1 MEHAPL
7 SLYRRLLKF
16 LRPFRL
22 RLCAAVLAS
31 LVFAVA
37 TALYAWLIGPL
48 LKMLLTG
55 GASSVSGADFLTR
68 FSTEELFVALPLC
81 LVAVALVRASAQ
93 ALQTYLMESTGQR
106 VIASIRRTL
115 YARYLA
121 LPQAWM
127 NRQHSGDLIAR
138 FGMSVQ
144 SVEQA
149 LTVAFSS
156 YVRDT
161 LQIAALMLVC
171 AFLDWRLLLAALC
184 AAPVTVSV
192 VLKFANQLRGVTV
205 EGQALQGA
213 LSSQVGEAVANI
225 RVVQAFRGEA
235 GELGRFDAT
244 QARYLDLMK
253 TSHLLRGAFSPMVE
267 MLGVFGIAAMLFFA
281 GSSLVGED
289 FAPEALLS
297 FLAALMLMYRPLKE
311 LAHTGQQVIQGQA
324 GAQRIF
330 EVLDAD
336 DAIAD
341 PPRPATATFERAI
354 ELDAVDFAY
363 EGEDGARVLEN
374 LSLVIPRGRQVAIV
388 GESGSGKSTIAALL
402 LRFFDPQKG
411 AVRLDGVD
419 VRALRVRDLRRLIA
433 YVPQEPVLFAG
444 SVADNISCGRQDI
457 DEAKMRAAL
466 EAANALDFV
475 EAMGGL
481 NALIGERG
489 QGLSGGQRQRLSIAR
504 AFLTEAPILLLDEA
518 TSALDSASERQVQE
532 GIERLTRGR
541 TAVIIAHRLT
551 TVARADEIVVLD
563 RGQIAERGTHAS
575 LLERQDGLY
584 ARLWTAQSREQ
595 DKAHSEATAD
605 IAAATSG
612 SADMASR
619 EA

>member
-1 MEHAPL
+1 MNH
-7 SLYRRLLKF
+7 YRRLLAF

-22 RLCAAVLAS
+22 RLCAAILAS
-31 LVFAVA
+31 IAFAVA
-37 TALYAWLIGPL
+37 TALYAWLMGPL

-55 GASSVSGADFLTR
+55 SASQVSGARFLEG
-68 FSTEELFVALPLC
+68 FSPRALLIALPLC
-81 LVAVALVRASAQ
+81 LVVVALVRAAAQ
-93 ALQTYLMESTGQR
+93 ALQTYLMESTGQH
-106 VIASIRRTL
+106 VIASIRRAL
-115 YARYLA
+115 YARFLA

-127 NRQHSGDLIAR
+127 DRHHTGDLIAR

-161 LQIAALMLVC
+161 LQVAALMAVC

-184 AAPVTVSV
+184 AAPVTVLV
-192 VLKFANQLRGVTV
+192 VLKFARRLRGVTL
-205 EGQALQGA
+205 EGQALQGT
-213 LSSQVGEAVANI
+213 LSSQVGESIANV
-225 RVVQAFRGEA
+225 RVVQAFGGEA

-267 MLGVFGIAAMLFFA
+267 MLGVLGIAAMIFFA
-281 GSSLVGED
+281 GSSLVGDD

-311 LAHTGQQVIQGQA
+311 LAHTGQQVVQGQA

-330 EVLDAD
+330 EVLDAPD
-336 DAIAD
+336 EIAD
-341 PPRPATATFERAI
+341 PPSPLPIAFERSIA
-354 ELDAVDFAY
+354 LDAVAFSY
-363 EGEDGARVLEN
+363 GGEAGPRVLDA
-374 LSLVIPRGRQVAIV
+374 LSLEIPKAKSVAIV
-388 GESGSGKSTIAALL
+388 GESGSGKSTLAALL
-402 LRFFDPQKG
+402 LRFFDPIAG

-419 VRALRVRDLRRLIA
+419 VRAFRVRDLRGLIA

-444 SVADNISCGRQDI
+444 SVAENICCGRPGI
-457 DEAKMRAAL
+457 AEEEMRAAL
-466 EAANALDFV
+466 RAANALEFV

-481 NALIGERG
+481 GAQIGERG

-504 AFLTEAPILLLDEA
+504 AFLAKAPILLLDEA

-532 GIERLTRGR
+532 GLDRLIQGR
-541 TAVIIAHRLT
+541 TSVVIAHRLT

-563 RGQIAERGTHAS
+563 KGKIAERGTHAA
-575 LLERQDGLY
+575 LLARADGIY
-584 ARLWTAQSREQ
+584 ARLWRAQMQ
-595 DKAHSEATAD
+595 QGG
-605 IAAATSG
+605 AAQAPQARAAQE
-612 SADMASR
+612 SA
-619 EA
+619 

>member
-7 SLYRRLLKF
+7 SPYRRLLKF

-55 GASSVSGADFLTR
+55 GASRVSGADFLTR
-68 FSTEELFVALPLC
+68 FSTEELFIALPLC
-81 LVAVALVRASAQ
+81 LVAVALMRASAQ

-115 YARYLA
+115 YARYLE
-121 LPQAWM
+121 LPQTWM

-184 AAPVTVSV
+184 AAPVTVTV
-192 VLKFANQLRGVTV
+192 VLKFASRLRGVTI
-205 EGQALQGA
+205 EGQALQGT

-235 GELGRFDAT
+235 GELSRFDAT
-244 QARYLDLMK
+244 QERYLDLMK

-281 GSSLVGED
+281 GSSLVGEG

-311 LAHTGQQVIQGQA
+311 LAHTGQQVVQGQA

-330 EVLDAD
+330 EVLDAV

-341 PPRPATATFERAI
+341 PPSPATATFERAI
-354 ELDAVDFAY
+354 ELDAVDFSY
-363 EGEDGARVLEN
+363 EGERGARVLDN
-374 LSLVIPRGRQVAIV
+374 LSLAIPKGRQVAIV

-433 YVPQEPVLFAG
+433 YVPQDPVLFAG
-444 SVADNISCGRQDI
+444 SVADNIGCGRRDI
-457 DEAKMRAAL
+457 DGEKMRAAL

-481 NALIGERG
+481 NAPIGERG

-504 AFLTEAPILLLDEA
+504 AFLTQAPILLLDEA

-532 GIERLTRGR
+532 GLERLMQGR

-563 RGQIAERGTHAS
+563 KGRIAERGTHS
-575 LLERQDGLY
+575 TLLERADGLY
-584 ARLWTAQSREQ
+584 ARLWAAQSREGDQ
-595 DKAHSEATAD
+595 AVEKAVGTEAEGEARTASN
-605 IAAATSG
+605 A
-612 SADMASR
+612 
-619 EA
+619 